1 MYFNINKY
9 VFNTIFA
16 SFVQKE
22 KYKRISIGCAL
33 VFFISQILSFQQK
46 IGTKIVLFMKR
57 ADAMPSP
64 SKDESKPNLEIRNLA
79 TIESLS
85 AFYECIIAFREK
97 KNKEEE
103 KLNALLPNELFS
115 KIL

>member
-57 ADAMPSP
+57 ADALPSP
-64 SKDESKPNLEIRNLA
+64 SKDSPNQILKLGILHL
-79 TIESLS
+79 LS
-85 AFYECIIAFREK
+85 HFQPFMNALLLSEKK
-97 KNKEEE
+97 KNKE
-103 KLNALLPNELFS
+103 
-115 KIL
+115 